1 MLAVIGDIHGCYYT
15 FLDLYNAVKS
25 KYPNIPIYCIGDFVD
40 RGLHSYKVMNFV
52 ESERIKFTPGN
63 HDYMFYYFFK
73 EPTSVFARSWVFNGN
88 ETTLES
94 YENHQ
99 DAIPRHLKMIVE
111 APLFYDLD
119 DCFISHAGVSSF
131 YKRFLPENYK
141 EDLSPLYSLIEADYV
156 TDRGVLWTRDE
167 LLNLGKLQIVGHTHQ
182 KEVTYVEESNA
193 LYIDTGACV
202 GNKLSAVVIEKG
214 EIIDTIQEPTHIED
228 IIV

>member
-1 MLAVIGDIHGCYYT
+1 
-15 FLDLYNAVKS
+15 
-25 KYPNIPIYCIGDFVD
+25 
-40 RGLHSYKVMNFV
+40 
-52 ESERIKFTPGN
+52 
-63 HDYMFYYFFK
+63 
-73 EPTSVFARSWVFNGN
+73 
-88 ETTLES
+88 
-94 YENHQ
+94 
-99 DAIPRHLKMIVE
+99 
-111 APLFYDLD
+111 
-119 DCFISHAGVSSF
+119 
-131 YKRFLPENYK
+131 
-141 EDLSPLYSLIEADYV
+141 LIEADYV